1 MATFCKV
8 RKRDDGIYVL
18 TLASSDGHHYLT
30 TEAITQLKQALERIR
45 STKARGLVTTTTS
58 GSFCDGINAVSDDDD
73 DEPLSS
79 LERGMA
85 EVVRLLLDLP
95 MPTAAA
101 VRGDAR
107 WLGFV
112 LALAHD
118 HLFVH
123 TEAVLGLA
131 AAADTTAKPRRR
143 PLPDYV
149 VALLREKIPYA
160 QLRKLLLLKA
170 HVFTGEEL
178 KGNWHS
184 VHEAIPNRDH
194 NLQSVVV
201 GDGMDY
207 AKVRRTMY
215 TNSCVAVAVTTTTT
229 TMLPFDGSS
238 SVANGVT
245 ISSEMTPSGES
256 FNSSYNS
263 STTPVDISLAA
274 IEACTDGFSESKK
287 VGSGAYGKVYKG
299 VYNEEELAF
308 KKIDGLAV
316 LNEDQFK
323 NELKHLMSVQHRNI
337 VRFVGYCSQ
346 IKEKFI
352 WRGKEYVSVQYITR
366 ILCFEYLPGGSLDKH
381 LDKESESDGFDW
393 RTRYNIIKGI
403 SQGLNY
409 LHELEKPIF
418 HLDLKPANVLL
429 DENMEPKIAD
439 FGISKH
445 FTGTKTHI
453 TISKPTGTPFGV
465 MVMEIIAGPTGY
477 DNFSEAND
485 QDSFKYIDRVYKQ
498 WEKRITAKSH
508 DPSAEINQV
517 KRCINIAVKC
527 LNQNR
532 DDRPEIKAI
541 AFKVLGTRGSL
552 QKTAARVVSRYRQSR
567 VLNRQ
572 KKDNTIFGINCRCQ
586 PKCIAKY
593 LSKLVIQKVGITSVK
608 SCHISQ
614 FEDNQIAMMIQ
625 QDIFVI
631 DEVKKAAE
639 SLPKRFPNTTQQ
651 SINGCII
658 FLMAKYFSKLV
669 IRKVGITSVKS
680 CHISQFE
687 DNQIAMM
694 IQQDIVSKHN
704 PGYTFPRYGKLQQR
718 ICSSVDEGSKRKLPS
733 SARGVSPQL
742 ILRFEDTMQR
752 Q

>member
-170 HVFTGEEL
+170 HVFTGEDL

-194 NLQSVVV
+194 VLAVAVQNLQSVVV

-453 TISKPTGTPFGV
+453 TISKPTGTPRYMPPEYLNKLVISNKYDVFSFGV

-541 AFKVLGTRGSL
+541 VGE
-552 QKTAARVVSRYRQSR
+552 
-567 VLNRQ
+567 LN
-572 KKDNTIFGINCRCQ
+572 
-586 PKCIAKY
+586 
-593 LSKLVIQKVGITSVK
+593 
-608 SCHISQ
+608 
-614 FEDNQIAMMIQ
+614 
-625 QDIFVI
+625 
-631 DEVKKAAE
+631 
-639 SLPKRFPNTTQQ
+639 
-651 SINGCII
+651 
-658 FLMAKYFSKLV
+658 
-669 IRKVGITSVKS
+669 
-680 CHISQFE
+680 
-687 DNQIAMM
+687 
-694 IQQDIVSKHN
+694 
-704 PGYTFPRYGKLQQR
+704 
-718 ICSSVDEGSKRKLPS
+718 
-733 SARGVSPQL
+733 
-742 ILRFEDTMQR
+742 
-752 Q
+752 